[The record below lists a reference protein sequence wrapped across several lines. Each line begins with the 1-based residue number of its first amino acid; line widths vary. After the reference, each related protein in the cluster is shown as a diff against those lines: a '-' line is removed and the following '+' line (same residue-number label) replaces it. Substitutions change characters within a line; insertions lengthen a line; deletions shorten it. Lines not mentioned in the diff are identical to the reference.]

1 MPDARE
7 RFSRTQRI
15 RKRPDF
21 VRIQDGGL
29 KVGTRH
35 FLILLAPARTDAAN
49 TTKSAPRL
57 GVVASRKVGGAVQ
70 RNRAKRLVREV
81 FRRGADLFP
90 PGLDVVIIVR
100 AGAHELSF
108 AEADAELRA
117 VAHLIRRR
125 GQEALRAQRS

>member
-7 RFSRTQRI
+7 RFSRAQRI

-35 FLILLAPARTDAAN
+35 FLVLLAPVRTDAAL
-49 TTKSAPRL
+49 SAPRL

-70 RNRAKRLVREV
+70 RNRAKRLIREV

-90 PGLDVVIIVR
+90 PGLDVVIIIR
-100 AGAHELSF
+100 AGAHELDF

-117 VAHLIRRR
+117 VAP
-125 GQEALRAQRS
+125 

>member
-7 RFSRTQRI
+7 RFSRAQRI

-21 VRIQDGGL
+21 VRIQGGGL

-35 FLILLAPARTDAAN
+35 FLILLARARTDVAL
-49 TTKSAPRL
+49 SAPRL

-125 GQEALRAQRS
+125 GQDALRT